1 MMSLPA
7 SVALARNESVVFTEL
22 DDEVVMLDV
31 DSGKYYELD
40 AIGARIW
47 ALLEDKPSVASLRDT
62 LTAEYDVDGETC
74 LKDLDGFLGNLAG
87 LGLITTVPDESAE
100 S

>member
-1 MMSLPA
+1 MSLPA
-7 SVALARNESVVFTEL
+7 SAPLVRSESVVFTEL

-31 DSGKYYELD
+31 KSGQYYELD

-47 ALLEDKPSVASLRDT
+47 VLLEDKPSMTALRDA

-74 LKDLDGFLGNLAG
+74 LKDLDDFIGNLAQ
-87 LGLITTVPDESAE
+87 LGLVAAAPDESADA
-100 S
+100 